1 MKKIQM
7 PEKYWQDITEKEKQ
21 MEFWKEN
28 PINSKDKEAELKLRF
43 RTMKIYTKTGDT
55 GETALYGG
63 TRVSKA
69 SARVDSYGNIDEL
82 NSFIG
87 VAKAQIFDGNILSQ
101 LKAIQF
107 NLFTLGSEAATPTDK
122 LTLANGKSRLSL
134 VISEVEIE
142 ELEIWMDE
150 MEATLEPL
158 QYFILPGGG
167 VSATALHVART
178 VCRRAERSL
187 VFLNEN
193 EPVRPELIK
202 YLNRLSDYLFV
213 LARFVSK
220 LNNEKEEYWN
230 PNDR

>member
-1 MKKIQM
+1 
-7 PEKYWQDITEKEKQ
+7 
-21 MEFWKEN
+21 
-28 PINSKDKEAELKLRF
+28 
-43 RTMKIYTKTGDT
+43 MKIYTKTGDK

-69 SARVDSYGNIDEL
+69 SARVESYGTIDEL

-87 VAKAQIFDGNILSQ
+87 FAKTEIADEKVLNQ
-101 LKAIQF
+101 LKKIQF
-107 NLFTLGSEAATPTDK
+107 DLFTLGSESATPTDK

-134 VISEVEIE
+134 VISETEIE
-142 ELEIWMDE
+142 ELENWMDD
-150 MEATLEPL
+150 LEEELQPL

-167 VSATALHVART
+167 KAATSLHICRT

-187 VFLNEN
+187 VFLNET
-193 EPVRPELIK
+193 EAVRPELIK

-213 LARFVSK
+213 LARYMSK
-220 LNNEKEEYWN
+220 INNESEEYWN

>member
-1 MKKIQM
+1 
-7 PEKYWQDITEKEKQ
+7 
-21 MEFWKEN
+21 
-28 PINSKDKEAELKLRF
+28 
-43 RTMKIYTKTGDT
+43 MKIYTKTGDS

-87 VAKAQIFDGNILSQ
+87 VAKAQISDENVLNQ
-101 LKAIQF
+101 LKSIQF
-107 NLFTLGSEAATPTDK
+107 NLFTVGSEAATPTDK
-122 LTLANGKSRLSL
+122 LTLANGNSRLTL
-134 VISEVEIE
+134 IISEKEIE
-142 ELEIWMDE
+142 ELEVWMDE
-150 MEATLEPL
+150 MEESLEPL

-167 VSATALHVART
+167 ISATAFHVART

-187 VFLNEN
+187 VFLNES

-220 LNNEKEEYWN
+220 LNGETEEYWN
-230 PNDR
+230 PNAR